1 MGPKVNTVGGGPATG
16 LANDWVG
23 FLDKGLNTGT
33 FGAGRGAGPGAI
45 DSTTGIAGILNEVLS
60 GGAGK
65 FGDALQSIIGR
76 RQNLDIANLH
86 QRYGATSVG
95 TPGAF
100 AESSY
105 RAQAAPES
113 ALAIGNFQLKALEP
127 ILAMIQGLSMKG
139 LPQAETLI
147 QPGFAQQALGALPG
161 LATGTGSILKG
172 LAANKAVGGGS
183 TPPEQ
188 TQNAD
193 DWWSNFMNSFGNDV
207 SSPAMA

>member
-45 DSTTGIAGILNEVLS
+45 DSTTGIAGVLNEWLS
-60 GGAGK
+60 GGGGK

-76 RQNLDIANLH
+76 KQNLDIANLH
-86 QRYGATSVG
+86 QRYGAAGVG
-95 TPGAF
+95 SPGAF

-105 RAQAAPES
+105 RAQAAPEA

-127 ILAMIQGLSMKG
+127 ILQMIQQLSGKG
-139 LPQAETLI
+139 IPQAETLI

-161 LATGTGSILKG
+161 LAMGTGSILKG
-172 LAANKAVGGGS
+172 LAANKSGGAN

-188 TQNAD
+188 SQNAD